1 MTLRTTLA
9 GFASVAVL
17 CMFGA
22 SLDAQTPAAVTPV
35 TDATL
40 QNPDPGD
47 WLNWRR
53 TLDGWGY
60 SPLDEIDRTNVG
72 ELQLAW
78 KRGSPDSRSQPSTET
93 TQIMPC
99 NESPWT
105 ASDLGRLQSGTG
117 RNARAAPSPYRC

>member
-1 MTLRTTLA
+1 MTMTTMMTMTLRTTLA
-9 GFASVAVL
+9 ALASVGVL
-17 CMFGA
+17 LTIGI
-22 SLDAQTPAAVTPV
+22 SPQAQSPAAVTPV

-72 ELQLAW
+72 ELQLA
-78 KRGSPDSRSQPSTET
+78 
-93 TQIMPC
+93 
-99 NESPWT
+99 
-105 ASDLGRLQSGTG
+105 
-117 RNARAAPSPYRC
+117 